1 MNSRER
7 FNAILD
13 FDTDTRN
20 LKCEYGYWTTTILRF
35 IKEGMP
41 VSSPLPPNL
50 SLNGNINGYP
60 KAVPESSEIP
70 DENVK
75 QVFNL
80 DPYIAK
86 MSFDISPQLKEE
98 IISEDDHYKVYKD
111 KFGIKMKARKDGTS
125 PPLDL
130 DFPVK
135 NDEDFENYKSYY
147 DHDFK
152 KRLPENWDTLKNE
165 IKNRDYPLRLGG
177 NPYGFLGFPRH
188 IMGMTNLFMAYYDN
202 PKLVK
207 RINEFF
213 LDFVMEYWHEFLS
226 TIEPDCILVFEDM
239 AFKSGSLISKEIFEE
254 FMKPYYLKLIDY
266 LKQYGVKNIIVDSD
280 GFVEELIPLFID
292 CGVTGMLP
300 FEIAAGNDMIKIRQ
314 NYPKFQ
320 LLGGI
325 DKRILFEGS
334 RESDIDRE
342 LEKVKI
348 LLKKGGYLP
357 HIDHLVSEDATWKN
371 FTIYRNK
378 LNKIIDEET

>member
-20 LKCEYGYWTTTILRF
+20 LKCEYGYWTTTVLRF

-70 DENVK
+70 DENVR

-147 DHDFK
+147 DHDLK
-152 KRLPENWDTLKNE
+152 KRLPKNWATLKKE

-239 AFKSGSLISKEIFEE
+239 AFKSGSLVSKEIFEE

-292 CGVTGMLP
+292 CGVTGILP

-334 RESDIDRE
+334 KESDIDRE

-348 LLKKGGYLP
+348 LLKKGGYIP

>member
-41 VSSPLPPNL
+41 LSSPLPPNL

-70 DENVK
+70 DENVR

-152 KRLPENWDTLKNE
+152 KRLPKNWDTLKNE

-239 AFKSGSLISKEIFEE
+239 AFKSGSLVSKEIFEE

-334 RESDIDRE
+334 QESDIDKE

-348 LLKKGGYLP
+348 LLKKGGYIP

>member
-1 MNSRER
+1 
-7 FNAILD
+7 
-13 FDTDTRN
+13 
-20 LKCEYGYWTTTILRF
+20 
-35 IKEGMP
+35 
-41 VSSPLPPNL
+41 
-50 SLNGNINGYP
+50 
-60 KAVPESSEIP
+60 
-70 DENVK
+70 
-75 QVFNL
+75 
-80 DPYIAK
+80 
-86 MSFDISPQLKEE
+86 
-98 IISEDDHYKVYKD
+98 
-111 KFGIKMKARKDGTS
+111 
-125 PPLDL
+125 
-130 DFPVK
+130 
-135 NDEDFENYKSYY
+135 
-147 DHDFK
+147 
-152 KRLPENWDTLKNE
+152 
-165 IKNRDYPLRLGG
+165 GG

-213 LDFVMEYWHEFLS
+213 LDFVLEYWHEFLS

-239 AFKSGSLISKEIFEE
+239 AFKSGSLVSKEIFEE

-280 GFVEELIPLFID
+280 GLVEELIPLFID
-292 CGVTGMLP
+292 CGITGMLP

-334 RESDIDRE
+334 RESNIDRE

-348 LLKKGGYLP
+348 LLKKGGYIP